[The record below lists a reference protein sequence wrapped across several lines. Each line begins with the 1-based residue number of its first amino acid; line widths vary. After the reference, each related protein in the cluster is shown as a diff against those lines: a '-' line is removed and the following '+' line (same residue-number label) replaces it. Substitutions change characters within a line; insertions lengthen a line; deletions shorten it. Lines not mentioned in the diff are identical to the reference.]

1 MNEEN
6 QIKTVVLLGVTN
18 IMIQYIEDI
27 THDHPNLIRYGLK
40 KSLKNAV
47 SEIEKQHER
56 IFMGLEG
63 EQRIG
68 VAEQINDISLKFH
81 DWVVDEFKFNNN
93 K

>member
-27 THDHPNLIRYGLK
+27 TMDHPNLIRHGLK
-40 KSLKNAV
+40 RSLNNAI

-56 IFMGLEG
+56 IFIGLQG

-68 VAEQINDISLKFH
+68 VAEQINDISLRFH
-81 DWVVDEFKFNNN
+81 DFVFNEFKFDNN